1 MESLN
6 GLQRRVLD
14 LDETDFQ
21 QVALEVFHR
30 QAVENKV
37 YREYLGCLG
46 ADPNEIDQ
54 LEAIPFLPIEL
65 FKTKKIVCGSWR
77 AETVFTSSGTG
88 NKDVSK
94 HYVKDLS
101 FYEEVS
107 LRIFEH
113 YYDSPEH
120 YHILALLPSYL
131 ERSGSSLVH
140 MINHFIQQS
149 NSVYSGFYL
158 HDHQQLIERLQTLNS
173 QKDRK
178 VMLWGVSFA
187 LLDLAEKGPLDLSE
201 AVVIETGGMK
211 GRREEIIRPALHQT
225 LLKSFGGS
233 EIQSEYGMAEL
244 TSQAYTVGGRFQAPN
259 WMKVFI
265 RDIND
270 PFDFMPPGS
279 VGGVNVIDLSNL
291 HSCAFIETQD
301 LGEVDQYGRFQ
312 ILGRMDNSDAR
323 GCNLLVMS
331 DK

>member
-6 GLQRRVLD
+6 GLQSRVLN
-14 LDETDFQ
+14 LDETDFR

-37 YREYLGCLG
+37 YGEYLGYLG
-46 ADPNEIDQ
+46 VDPNKIDQ

-65 FKTKKIVCGSWR
+65 FKTQKIVCGSWQ

-88 NKDVSK
+88 KKDVSK
-94 HYVKDLS
+94 HYVQDLS
-101 FYEEVS
+101 FYAEVS

-113 YYDSPEH
+113 FYGSPEH

-140 MINHFIQQS
+140 MINHLIQKS
-149 NSVYSGFYL
+149 NSIYSGFYL
-158 HDHQQLIERLQTLNS
+158 NDHQQLIERLQTLNA

-178 VMLWGVSFA
+178 IMLWGVSFA
-187 LLDLAEKGPLDLSE
+187 LLDLAEMGPLDLSE

-211 GRREEIIRPALHQT
+211 GRREEMIRPALHQT
-225 LLKSFGGS
+225 LLESFGGS

-244 TSQAYTVGGRFQAPN
+244 TSQAYTVNGRFQTPG
-259 WMKVFI
+259 WMRIFI

-270 PFDFMPPGS
+270 PFDFMPPGR

-301 LGEVDQYGRFQ
+301 LGEVDQHGRFQ
-312 ILGRMDNSDAR
+312 ILGRMDNTDAR
-323 GCNLLVMS
+323 GCNLLVAGS
-331 DK
+331 I